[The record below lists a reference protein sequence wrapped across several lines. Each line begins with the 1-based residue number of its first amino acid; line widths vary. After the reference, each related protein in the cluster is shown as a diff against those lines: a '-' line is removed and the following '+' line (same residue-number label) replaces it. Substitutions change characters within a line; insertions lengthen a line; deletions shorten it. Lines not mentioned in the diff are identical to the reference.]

1 MPPWRCMVIRVER
14 EFEDHLVQS
23 PPWAETAP
31 PDQAPYILAFTTSRE
46 GAPAAVLGSLCHEDT
61 SNRHVNWFKRTASAS
76 LLLWTE
82 GRKNALICSLWQGKL
97 FPCVLLN
104 EEKKKTQHMPLMNG
118 GKGVLASFLYKQI
131 HHSCEGKAV

>member
-1 MPPWRCMVIRVER
+1 MVIRVER

-23 PPWAETAP
+23 PPWVETAP

-104 EEKKKTQHMPLMNG
+104 EEKKKNPTHATYEWGKRGIGVFPL
-118 GKGVLASFLYKQI
+118 
-131 HHSCEGKAV
+131 